1 MITFV
6 LSVGAQGTGS
16 GAGPTGGVD
25 TSAANLLVA
34 YIASSPG
41 APITLSDN
49 YGNTWVALTPAA
61 NGDVQARI
69 YACLAPSVG
78 VGHTF
83 QVAGAGTYPVFSVM
97 AFSGFSGVIGPQNGA
112 TSGGSPLS
120 PGSVT
125 PGANDSLIIYALGS
139 AFGDATASVDI
150 GSITQQFGLVYGVS
164 YAGAFAYE
172 IQTTAAPIAPTFTF
186 GALYPYAVAVIA
198 VFGPSSIPD
207 TITTGGAVREALAAP
222 TGAILAGGAV
232 RETLAAPT
240 GAILAGGAVR
250 ETVVGTLNAL
260 EADGT
265 VREAL
270 VAPPSVLGVFGAV
283 REALISTH
291 IPAPPVIPRQFQ
303 TLPPLQS
310 LQKTIPSYLYV
321 QYQDDD
327 DLQAFVAAYNGLAQ
341 GYVNTF
347 NQLNL
352 PVYSGPLVAGDLL
365 DWVAKGLYGLQR
377 PTLALTHSTG
387 IGAFNTY
394 TLNSIPFNGRVTSST
409 SDLFPVTDDIFR
421 RIITWSFYKG
431 DGQVFCTTW
440 LKRRAMRFLIGVN
453 GLDLGVVDNTYP
465 INMVWTGSGG
475 VTITIT
481 TNADIS
487 AIMAK
492 TLAAGIVSGVLPLPF
507 QVTPTV
513 IVI

>member
-6 LSVGAQGTGS
+6 LSVGAQGTSS

-34 YIASSPG
+34 YIASAPG
-41 APITLSDN
+41 VPITLSDN

-61 NGDVQARI
+61 NGNVQTRI
-69 YACLAPSVG
+69 YACPAPSVG

-112 TSGGSPLS
+112 ASGGGPLS

-139 AFGDATASVDI
+139 SFGGATASVDI
-150 GSITQQFGLVYGVS
+150 GSITQQFGFAAGVP
-164 YAGAFAYE
+164 YAGAFAYD
-172 IQTTAAPIAPTFTF
+172 IQTTAVPIAPTFTF
-186 GALYPYAVAVIA
+186 SALFPYAAAAIA
-198 VFGPSSIPD
+198 VFGPSGIPD
-207 TITTGGAVREALAAP
+207 TITTGGAVRETLAAP

-265 VREAL
+265 VREVL
-270 VAPPSVLGVFGAV
+270 VAPPSVLGVFGVV

-291 IPAPPVIPRQFQ
+291 IPAPPGIPRQFQ

-465 INMVWTGSGG
+465 INAVWTGSGG

>member
-6 LSVGAQGTGS
+6 LSVGAQGTSS

-34 YIASSPG
+34 YIASAPG
-41 APITLSDN
+41 VPITLSDN

-61 NGDVQARI
+61 NGNVQTRI
-69 YACLAPSVG
+69 YACPAPSVG

-112 TSGGSPLS
+112 ASGGGPLS

-139 AFGDATASVDI
+139 SFGGATASVDI
-150 GSITQQFGLVYGVS
+150 GSITQQFGFAAGVP
-164 YAGAFAYE
+164 YAGAFAYD
-172 IQTTAAPIAPTFTF
+172 IQTTAVPIAPTFTF
-186 GALYPYAVAVIA
+186 SALFPYAAAAIA
-198 VFGPSSIPD
+198 VFGPSGIPD
-207 TITTGGAVREALAAP
+207 TITT
-222 TGAILAGGAV
+222 GGAV

-265 VREAL
+265 VREVL
-270 VAPPSVLGVFGAV
+270 VAPPSVLGVFGVV

-291 IPAPPVIPRQFQ
+291 IPAPPGIPRQFQ

-465 INMVWTGSGG
+465 INAVWTGSGG